1 VAVFVSTTKA
11 DTAPE
16 IPLPQLATS
25 RFVELSL
32 AEEKLVNAAANGT
45 AADCSELSG
54 EHRKIRGKLFSW
66 LCTDRDASAQVTYRG
81 ISVVGAE
88 IEGLVDLQWAKLS
101 SPLLAQRCAFDAL
114 IILEGS
120 HLVSL
125 NLAASSIRGM
135 RAENLII
142 ERGVILV
149 TASNLREE

>member
-1 VAVFVSTTKA
+1 MQIKFRGSVLLLIAAVAVFVSTTKA
-11 DTAPE
+11 DTAPQ
-16 IPLPQLATS
+16 IPLPQLAAT

-81 ISVVGAE
+81 ISVLGAE
-88 IEGLVDLQWAKLS
+88 IEGLVDLESAKLS

-114 IILEGS
+114 IMQSSCFSEFSGFFDKRPEG
-120 HLVSL
+120 
-125 NLAASSIRGM
+125 G
-135 RAENLII
+135 
-142 ERGVILV
+142 
-149 TASNLREE
+149 